1 MSQLKSEIAAIIAAE
16 GPISVER
23 FMALALGHPRHGY
36 YMTRDPFGRA
46 GDFITAP
53 EVSQMFGELIGLWA
67 ASVWQTMG
75 APDKLRL
82 VELGPGRGT
91 LMADLLRAGRVL
103 PGFSEAVD
111 VHLVETSPVLRAAQK
126 ASLAGRVAA
135 LHWHDRVEDL
145 PPGPAVIVAN
155 EFFDALPVRQFVRQG
170 GVWRERLVGLGADG
184 RLVFGLAAESEPRL
198 TQQAGEGAV
207 LEVPLVGHGIVR
219 ALAQRLAA
227 DGGALLAIDYGHLA
241 TAPGDTLQA
250 MKNHKPVDPLAEPG
264 EADLT
269 AHVDFA
275 ALGRA
280 ALAAGAVLQGPVTQ
294 RVFLEALGL
303 GARADRLQRSGSP
316 DQARAIAGQR
326 ERLVEGGRTGMGE
339 LFKVMAVTHPD
350 LPMLPGF
357 DRLTTPA
364 EASGEEP

>member
-36 YMTRDPFGRA
+36 YMTRDPFGPA

-53 EVSQMFGELIGLWA
+53 EVSQMFGDLAGLWA

-75 APDKLRL
+75 APGKLRL

-103 PGFSEAVD
+103 PGFAEAVD

-155 EFFDALPVRQFVRQG
+155 EFFDALPVRQFVRPG
-170 GVWRERLVGLGADG
+170 GAGRERLDGLDAAGG
-184 RLVFGLAAESEPRL
+184 LVFGLAAEPEPRL

-207 LEVPLVGHGIVR
+207 LEVPLVGHAIMR
-219 ALAQRLAA
+219 ALAQRLAT

-241 TAPGDTLQA
+241 TAPGDTLRA
-250 MKNHKPVDPLAEPG
+250 MKNHKPVDPLAEP
-264 EADLT
+264 
-269 AHVDFA
+269 
-275 ALGRA
+275 
-280 ALAAGAVLQGPVTQ
+280 
-294 RVFLEALGL
+294 
-303 GARADRLQRSGSP
+303 
-316 DQARAIAGQR
+316 
-326 ERLVEGGRTGMGE
+326 
-339 LFKVMAVTHPD
+339 
-350 LPMLPGF
+350 
-357 DRLTTPA
+357 
-364 EASGEEP
+364 